1 MEAAAEALE
10 ELRQLPYAH
19 KMAGVAACTLLQ
31 AAWLLRVASH
41 ASSPPAR
48 LLLTLPVLAANA
60 AIPLAFKRDTEG
72 VTVAFAGFML
82 AWLANFKSLAL
93 AAGRGPLAQQPW
105 SVMQAWVLLVVP
117 IVPASKRDAENPGPP
132 LMLFLRWL
140 LKAAVTAA
148 VVFALLSEPPAFI
161 RSCLYILGIYGMLGV
176 VMDGPAA
183 LLLRPLRLQLAPHFR
198 APWESPSVAAFWGIH
213 WNQAAS
219 NALRTTIYDVIVEQS
234 FLGGGLADTYHCHPA
249 KPTANGSAPD
259 AAGAS
264 TANGTAPITARR
276 RSTRLGG
283 TAAENEAAG
292 AAAGAAGSGAAA
304 AGAGKPAAPAKAAS
318 AARRALQRRRL
329 WGMAA
334 CFVAS
339 GIAHEIIFIYVTGH
353 TTRWLSWQLFF
364 SGQVALIAAERRLLA
379 WLQQR
384 GTMPRL
390 LVRRAATL
398 AVLMATAHPL
408 FFQPAEVAG
417 VAALFAA
424 SMRESFAALAALPA
438 QLLAVC

>member
-1 MEAAAEALE
+1 MEAAADALA

-19 KMAGVAACTLLQ
+19 RMAGVAACTLLQ
-31 AAWLLRVASH
+31 AAWLLRVASR
-41 ASSPPAR
+41 ASSPAAR
-48 LLLTLPVLAANA
+48 LLLTVPVLAANA
-60 AIPLAFKRDTEG
+60 IIPLLFQRDTEG

-105 SVMQAWVLLVVP
+105 SVLQAWVLLVAP
-117 IVPASKRDAENPGPP
+117 IVPASKRDAESPGTP
-132 LMLFLRWL
+132 LLLLSRWL
-140 LKAAVTAA
+140 LKAAVTAG
-148 VVFALLSEPPAFI
+148 VVFALLCEPPAFF

-198 APWESPSVAAFWGIH
+198 APWESPGVAAFWGIH

-234 FLGGGLADTYHCHPA
+234 FLGGGLSGSHPHQPVLPA
-249 KPTANGSAPD
+249 ANGSTSD
-259 AAGAS
+259 AAAAAAAAGSDAH
-264 TANGTAPITARR
+264 TTARR
-276 RSTRLGG
+276 RGGRLV
-283 TAAENEAAG
+283 
-292 AAAGAAGSGAAA
+292 AAADNGTA
-304 AGAGKPAAPAKAAS
+304 AGAGKPVAPAA
-318 AARRALQRRRL
+318 AARRALQWRRL

-364 SGQVALIAAERRLLA
+364 SGQVVLIAAERHLLA

-384 GTMPRL
+384 GIMPRL
-390 LVRRAATL
+390 FVRRATTL

-424 SMRESFAALAALPA
+424 SMRTSFAALAALPA
-438 QLLAVC
+438 QLLVGR